1 MLKIILLLT
10 FIALFVFI
18 SNNTTII
25 AATQDTGEALY
36 KKHCSA
42 CHPRASK
49 LKSVKGM
56 IAIMRNPPPYMP
68 GFGEDKISV
77 GDAKKISDYIYQS
90 SH

>member
-1 MLKIILLLT
+1 MPKNMFLPTFLT
-10 FIALFVFI
+10 LFAFI
-18 SNNTTII
+18 SHDTTIM
-25 AATQDTGEALY
+25 AETQDAGNALY

-42 CHPRASK
+42 CHPRAYT

-56 IAIMRNPPPYMP
+56 VDKMRNPPPYMP

-77 GDAKKISDYIYQS
+77 ENAKKIADYIYQS